1 MTYTFRIEK
10 TKFLKDGTCDTN
22 AVTEKTGLSL
32 DAALLMLSD
41 YVQSNPG
48 GHIAEASNGII
59 DYESEDA
66 TIDAVI
72 DFDE

>member
-1 MTYTFRIEK
+1 MTYTFRIEN
-10 TKFLKDGTCDTN
+10 TTFLKDGSCDTET
-22 AVTEKTGLSL
+22 VMEKKGLTL
-32 DAALLMLSD
+32 DLALTMLSD
-41 YVQSNPG
+41 YVSSNPG

>member
-1 MTYTFRIEK
+1 MSYVFRIEK
-10 TKFLKDGTCDTN
+10 TEFLENGFCDTN
-22 AVTEKTGLSL
+22 TVTEKTGLTL
-32 DAALLMLSD
+32 DVALLMLSD

>member
-1 MTYTFRIEK
+1 MTYTFRIDR
-10 TKFLKDGTCDTN
+10 TKFLNDGTCNTN
-22 AVTEKTGLSL
+22 TVTEKNGLSL

-48 GHIAEASNGII
+48 GHIAEASQGII